1 MRRTVFVLLGSDV
14 TSPCCGQRRGKNY
27 GRRAIGETNAAVT
40 AGRAF
45 DSREYRPF
53 KDFTKASLAITLM
66 YKQGRKATEPE
77 IL

>member
-1 MRRTVFVLLGSDV
+1 MGRTVFFLLGLDV
-14 TSPCCGQRRGKNY
+14 TSPAVASAAVKTTAAA
-27 GRRAIGETNAAVT
+27 AIGKTNAAVT

-45 DSREYRPF
+45 DSREYRPCR
-53 KDFTKASLAITLM
+53 DFTDASLAITSM

>member
-1 MRRTVFVLLGSDV
+1 MRRTVFFLLGSDV
-14 TSPCCGQRRGKNY
+14 TSPCCGQRRGKDY
-27 GRRAIGETNAAVT
+27 GRRAIGKTNAAVA

-45 DSREYRPF
+45 DSREYRLCR
-53 KDFTKASLAITLM
+53 DFTKAFLAITSM